1 MTENSLFIT
10 LFKSCPLSVKGAT
23 MEAVIISHR
32 QAKEFARMI
41 YRDIRQ
47 FVEEHREE
55 YEAFLLEE
63 EAKENVTR
71 SDRKNIP

>member
-1 MTENSLFIT
+1 
-10 LFKSCPLSVKGAT
+10 
-23 MEAVIISHR
+23 MEAVVISQR

-63 EAKENVTR
+63 EAKENAAR
-71 SDRKNIP
+71 SQ

>member
-1 MTENSLFIT
+1 MATVR
-10 LFKSCPLSVKGAT
+10 LSQK
-23 MEAVIISHR
+23 

-63 EAKENVTR
+63 EVKENAAR
-71 SDRKNIP
+71 SQRKDIS

>member
-1 MTENSLFIT
+1 
-10 LFKSCPLSVKGAT
+10 
-23 MEAVIISHR
+23 MEAVVISQR

-63 EAKENVTR
+63 EAKENAAR
-71 SDRKNIP
+71 GKRKSVP